1 MLPLSLL
8 LLIAFALS
16 AFFTTAELAV
26 FSLGDSRLRTLVDE
40 GFRGG
45 AALARVRQRPRRA
58 LALLRLGD
66 ALADAACALVAGVL
80 GYHLGGVAGLIAG
93 AVIAALGIA
102 ALGEL
107 LPMAVAAKH
116 GVRIALVL
124 APGLDVLC
132 TALAPALATLE
143 RLAGG
148 QVGRNGSGLVSEAET
163 EIRQLTDLGHTEGV
177 IEEQERQ
184 LVERAFQLDETKAW
198 DIMTPR
204 VDIFAWPDSLTLAEI
219 APQLG
224 SVPYS
229 RIPVYG
235 ESVDDITGVLYLRD
249 AYQALISGQ
258 RDVQLRSLA
267 REPLVVPGSV
277 PLTKLLR
284 DFQTRRIHLAIVVD
298 EYGGTDGLVTLED
311 VLEQLV
317 GDIADEMDVAE
328 EEPLTRVSRNEV
340 IAAGDADLREINHF
354 FNTSFPLLEHRSLNG
369 YLLEELGH
377 VPVAGERLVRDGI
390 EIEVLEATETQVL
403 RARLR
408 RIAPLADAA
417 GEIDVTAEA
426 VAGREATAE
435 AAQGR
440 AAAEAPRGE
449 EPAAEADQPA
459 GVGAG
464 EAAAAEAGEPADAD
478 VADVRVVRVPAAPSG
493 NAAESRPPLQTPSYR
508 P

>member
-26 FSLGDSRLRTLVDE
+26 FSLGASRLRTLVDE

-66 ALADAACALVAGVL
+66 ALADASCALLAGVL
-80 GYHLGGVAGLIAG
+80 GHQLWGVAGLIVG
-93 AVIAALGIA
+93 ALVAALGVA
-102 ALGEL
+102 AIGEL
-107 LPMAVAAKH
+107 LPMSIAARH

-132 TALAPALATLE
+132 NALAPALAVLE

-148 QVGRNGSGLVSEAET
+148 QVGRNGSAVSEAET
-163 EIRQLTDLGHTEGV
+163 ELRQLTDLGHTEGV

-184 LVERAFQLDETKAW
+184 LVERAFHLDETKAW

-311 VLEQLV
+311 VLEELV

-354 FNTSFPLLEHRSLNG
+354 FNTSFPQLEHRSLNG
-369 YLLEELGH
+369 YLLEELGR
-377 VPVAGERLVRDGI
+377 VPAVGERLERDGI

-408 RIAPLADAA
+408 RLTPLADAT
-417 GEIDVTAEA
+417 GED
-426 VAGREATAE
+426 E
-435 AAQGR
+435 AAVER
-440 AAAEAPRGE
+440 AAEGEPTAAAPPDRAP
-449 EPAAEADQPA
+449 EPAARTVAEH
-459 GVGAG
+459 
-464 EAAAAEAGEPADAD
+464 AAAEAGEPAAASNEP
-478 VADVRVVRVPAAPSG
+478 VTAPNERVVRVPAAPSG
-493 NAAESRPPLQTPSYR
+493 NATASRPSLQTPSYQS
-508 P
+508 